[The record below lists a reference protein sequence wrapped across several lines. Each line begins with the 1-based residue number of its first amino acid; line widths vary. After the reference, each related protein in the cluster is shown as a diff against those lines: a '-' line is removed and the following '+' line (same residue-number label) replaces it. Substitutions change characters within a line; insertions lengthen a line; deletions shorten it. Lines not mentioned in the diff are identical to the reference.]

1 MERKIKIGEKITI
14 NNTEIEL
21 QKYDIEKLKKL
32 IDDLESLHG
41 KAKMSLCPRLSRE
54 LVESERKGI
63 SLQTIKNLS
72 KWCTTREDMSYKSGK
87 PKAIEISKLLFGK
100 TLLRLED

>member
-41 KAKMSLCPRLSRE
+41 KAKMSLCPRLRE
-54 LVESERKGI
+54 LVEPEQKRI

-100 TLLRLED
+100 ILLRLED